1 MTKPNDQQL
10 DEALSAWHRQQ
21 GGMPATLRKQIQQK
35 LAAPVSPVWQRRW
48 REAVALVSC
57 SFVAA
62 IWWQLAQTS
71 ELTYQIV
78 RAEQAGR
85 MIEIHQLS
93 IEQPAIEAQIAAQ
106 HDESGHRS
114 ARQLAFEQHYHSF
127 RQQAQTLVSHHRLM
141 RVTMQGD
148 DLLLTDCQEQQILV
162 SKELWQAWAK
172 EQDLTP
178 AQFEYLDVAQGAQ
191 GQIIALKFA
200 PQGRNCTAP

>member
-35 LAAPVSPVWQRRW
+35 LATPASPVWQRRW

-93 IEQPAIEAQIAAQ
+93 SDQPATEAQIAAP
-106 HDESGHRS
+106 HDANGHRS
-114 ARQLAFEQHYHSF
+114 ARQLAFEQHYQSF

-141 RVTMQGD
+141 RVTAQGD
-148 DLLLTDCQEQQILV
+148 DFLLTDCQEQQILV
-162 SKELWQAWAK
+162 SKQLWQAWAK
-172 EQDLTP
+172 DQDLGS
-178 AQFEYLDVAQGAQ
+178 AQMQYVDVAQGQQ

-200 PQGRNCTAP
+200 PQGQRCPAP